1 MMNQKFPSLLKTLK
15 TKYSK
20 INKDVFI
27 EMVKNQRTDSE
38 TDSML
43 GLKDSENY
51 DQKSDLSDSSHKGRK
66 AEKESKSIENESGPP
81 NVLSRFRYEENPMKR

>member
-38 TDSML
+38 TDSIP
-43 GLKDSENY
+43 GLE
-51 DQKSDLSDSSHKGRK
+51 DLVF
-66 AEKESKSIENESGPP
+66 
-81 NVLSRFRYEENPMKR
+81 NVLSREGNF